1 MMNVDEALKK
11 LRECDHYLDELDVV
25 KAEVERLRAENLD
38 LQQALSQQAE
48 NCTSITSKLE
58 AENAELRA
66 RNEWLSRSAHAQ
78 ETDTRLDVLRNK
90 NAALKARLAW
100 FEERDLLRLDQV
112 KAYYGA
118 NIDETD
124 VLEAI
129 DQLITWERE
138 HPKPPEGT

>member
-1 MMNVDEALKK
+1 
-11 LRECDHYLDELDVV
+11 
-25 KAEVERLRAENLD
+25 
-38 LQQALSQQAE
+38 
-48 NCTSITSKLE
+48 
-58 AENAELRA
+58 
-66 RNEWLSRSAHAQ
+66 
-78 ETDTRLDVLRNK
+78 VLRNK